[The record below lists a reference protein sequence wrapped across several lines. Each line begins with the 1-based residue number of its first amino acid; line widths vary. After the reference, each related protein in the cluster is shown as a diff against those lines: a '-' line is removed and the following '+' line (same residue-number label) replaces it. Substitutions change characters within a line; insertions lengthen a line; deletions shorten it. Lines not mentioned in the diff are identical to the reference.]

1 MPGVRVTR
9 LPSLTSWSRR
19 FLGFHARGR
28 RFAAAI
34 ASALTCVVGG
44 WQVSACVPEE
54 SDEASESSS
63 FTSADDDDDSPSE
76 AWETLEAL
84 PPPSASPPSGA
95 RPIPTPAPVSTPRPQ
110 LDGRGFPEKV
120 LALTWDDGPD
130 AHTLDLAG
138 YLKSHRISGTFFVV
152 REWLEGVSDDPGNG
166 HDVLGTGY
174 RYLPILGDLVELGH
188 RLGNHTAHHAVLREA
203 IGTGAIERELLENQ
217 HEIDP
222 FLGNELRL
230 FRVPG
235 GGWGSAAM
243 GVVGHNTLLSSLVGP
258 MFWDVDRKD
267 WDHSLDCDE
276 PRGSRDCERSAPGGA
291 WRTKPAVIASRYL
304 GSIERTGRGIV
315 LFHDR
320 VGHVGST
327 YALDIA
333 HALVPQ
339 LEARGF
345 VFAAPVLRFSP
356 PAVRLV
362 STFDSDTRRWAS
374 DTLRVGDV
382 NGDGRGDM
390 CGRSPSGV
398 QCVISTAVTDEGM
411 PRTVFHE
418 TKTPSRG
425 PAPGGMLHLADV
437 TGDGQSDVCVRG
449 PRAIACAAA
458 DVTGRLGA
466 YRVWETEGDSQTL
479 GFADVDGDGKA
490 DACDR
495 TSTGIVCARSTGK
508 KFDRPHVWLSDAHLG
523 NDLGDT
529 LALAD
534 VDGDGKADVC
544 GSSAHGIAC
553 ALSDG
558 HRFGRAHRWST
569 ENEFAKG
576 LAHARYGDLNGDG
589 RADVCTD
596 SGRAIRCAFSN
607 GRGFLKSSA
616 WLDEATLSAQGWT
629 TPELAATLQLGDVN
643 GDGRA
648 DLCGRGPNG
657 LSCALAP

>member
-1 MPGVRVTR
+1 MEVAEPA
-9 LPSLTSWSRR
+9 PSAEATETW
-19 FLGFHARGR
+19 
-28 RFAAAI
+28 
-34 ASALTCVVGG
+34 
-44 WQVSACVPEE
+44 E
-54 SDEASESSS
+54 SLD
-63 FTSADDDDDSPSE
+63 
-76 AWETLEAL
+76 AL
-84 PPPSASPPSGA
+84 PPPAPAPSTTASPLA
-95 RPIPTPAPVSTPRPQ
+95 ARPQ
-110 LDGRGFPEKV
+110 LDGRGFPDKV

-130 AHTLDLAG
+130 AHTLDLAS

-152 REWLEGVSDDPGNG
+152 REWLEGISDDPGDG
-166 HDVLGTGY
+166 HDVLETGY
-174 RYLPILGDLVELGH
+174 RYLPVLGDLVELGH

-217 HEIDP
+217 REIDP
-222 FLGNELRL
+222 FLTNELRL

-243 GVVGHNTLLSSLVGP
+243 GVVGQNPLLSSLVGP

-267 WDHSLDCDE
+267 WDHSLDCDVR
-276 PRGSRDCERSAPGGA
+276 RGSRDCERAAPGGA
-291 WRTKPAVIASRYL
+291 WRTKASVIAARYL

-315 LFHDR
+315 LLHDR

-345 VFAAPVLRFSP
+345 VFAAPVLHFSP

-362 STFDSDTRRWAS
+362 STVDSAARRWTGE
-374 DTLRVGDV
+374 TLRVGDI
-382 NGDGRGDM
+382 NGDGRGDV
-390 CGRSPSGV
+390 CGRSPTGI
-398 QCVISTAVTDEGM
+398 QCVVSTSVTEDGL

-418 TKTPSRG
+418 TKTTARG
-425 PAPGGMLHLADV
+425 PAPSGMLHLADV
-437 TGDGQSDVCVRG
+437 TGDGQSDVCVRASH
-449 PRAIACAAA
+449 AIACAAA
-458 DVTGRLGA
+458 DVTGKLGA
-466 YRVWETEGDSQTL
+466 YRVWEAEGESQTL

-495 TSTGIVCARSTGK
+495 TSSGIVCARSTGK
-508 KFDRPHVWLSDAHLG
+508 KFDRPHVWLSDANLG
-523 NDLGDT
+523 ADLGDT

-544 GSSAHGIAC
+544 GSSTHGIAC

-558 HRFGRAHRWST
+558 RRFGRAHRWST
-569 ENEFAKG
+569 DDGFARG
-576 LAHARYGDLNGDG
+576 LADARYGDLNGDG

-596 SGRAIRCAFSN
+596 SGRAIRCAFSS
-607 GRGFLKSSA
+607 GRGFLKTSD
-616 WLDEATLSAQGWT
+616 WLDEATLAAQGWS

>member
-1 MPGVRVTR
+1 MPE
-9 LPSLTSWSRR
+9 
-19 FLGFHARGR
+19 
-28 RFAAAI
+28 
-34 ASALTCVVGG
+34 GG
-44 WQVSACVPEE
+44 
-54 SDEASESSS
+54 EAK
-63 FTSADDDDDSPSE
+63 
-76 AWETLEAL
+76 
-84 PPPSASPPSGA
+84 
-95 RPIPTPAPVSTPRPQ
+95 PAPSIVARPQ
-110 LDGRGFPEKV
+110 LDGRGFPDKV

-130 AHTLDLAG
+130 AHTLELAS
-138 YLKSHRISGTFFVV
+138 YLKSHRISATFFVV
-152 REWLEGVSDDPGNG
+152 REWIDGISDDPGDG
-166 HDVLGTGY
+166 RRVLETGY

-203 IGTGAIERELLENQ
+203 IGVGAIERELLENQ
-217 HEIDP
+217 REIDP

-243 GVVGHNTLLSSLVGP
+243 GVVGHDVYLSSLVGP
-258 MFWDVDRKD
+258 MFWDIDRKD
-267 WDHSLDCDE
+267 WDHSLECDE

-291 WRTKPAVIASRYL
+291 WRTKPSVIAARYL
-304 GSIERTGRGIV
+304 GSIERTGHGIV
-315 LFHDR
+315 LLHDR

-333 HALVPQ
+333 HALIPQ

-345 VFAAPVLRFSP
+345 VFAAPILHFSP
-356 PAVRLV
+356 PSTRLV
-362 STFDSDTRRWAS
+362 STPDSPTWRWAD

-382 NGDGRGDM
+382 NGDGRDDI
-390 CGRSPSGV
+390 CGRSSSGI
-398 QCVISTAVTDEGM
+398 QCVIATSIADDGL
-411 PRTVFHE
+411 PRTIFRE
-418 TKTPSRG
+418 TKTPMHDG
-425 PAPGGMLHLADV
+425 PPSGMLHLADV
-437 TGDGQSDVCVRG
+437 TGDGQSDVCVRAA
-449 PRAIACAAA
+449 RAIACAAA
-458 DVTGRLGA
+458 DVTGTLGA
-466 YRVWETEGDSQTL
+466 YRVWEAEGDSQTL

-495 TSTGIVCARSTGK
+495 TATGIVCARSTGK
-508 KFDRPHVWLSDAHLG
+508 KFDRPHVWLADAHLG
-523 NDLGDT
+523 ADLGDT

-544 GSSAHGIAC
+544 GSSVRGITC

-569 ENEFAKG
+569 EGGLAKG
-576 LAHARYGDLNGDG
+576 LAQVRYGDLNGDG

-607 GRGFLKSSA
+607 GRGFLQSSS
-616 WLDEATLSAQGWT
+616 WLDENALAAQGWT
-629 TPELAATLQLGDVN
+629 TPELAATLQLGDIN

-648 DLCGRGPNG
+648 DLCGRGPDG